1 MQISDLRD
9 IHKGKRCF
17 IIGTGPS
24 LNKTDFSLIKDE
36 ILFGVNSLYR
46 GFKMF
51 GIGCKYYAVSDTRVW
66 NKHSDEILNLDAV
79 VFISSEIANS
89 IGVPQN
95 VVVVQDIGS
104 MWIERRFSKNIEF
117 GAFNGDTIIIDICLQ
132 SCFHMG
138 FSEVYLLGCD
148 CEDTGHFDDKEV
160 GKANL
165 NKLFTSYAVCK
176 LAFEQD
182 GRKIINCTDGGI
194 LEIFERKSL
203 REVMR

>member
-1 MQISDLRD
+1 
-9 IHKGKRCF
+9 
-17 IIGTGPS
+17 
-24 LNKTDFSLIKDE
+24 
-36 ILFGVNSLYR
+36 
-46 GFKMF
+46 
-51 GIGCKYYAVSDTRVW
+51 
-66 NKHSDEILNLDAV
+66 
-79 VFISSEIANS
+79 
-89 IGVPQN
+89 
-95 VVVVQDIGS
+95 
-104 MWIERRFSKNIEF
+104 
-117 GAFNGDTIIIDICLQ
+117 
-132 SCFHMG
+132 MG